1 MKRFVALIIAALASL
16 ALLIL
21 QIGWIR
27 SEPQSIALQGEI
39 EMARVDVSSKVAG
52 RLLTVHVRKGDRVEA
67 GDPLVELD
75 GPELQARLFQAESA
89 RSAAD
94 AQRRKSEA
102 GSRKQELDAARAQWQ
117 KAAAA
122 LELAERTF
130 GRIENLYSEGVVP
143 RQRLDE
149 VETQLAISRADEGM
163 ARAQLE
169 IAEEGAREEDRDA
182 AAALERQAHG
192 SVMEVESFIKETLLR
207 APLDALVDDIVL
219 RVGELA
225 ASGMPLVTL
234 LDTTDVWIVF
244 QITEDRLHSVSEGS
258 PIKVQI
264 PAKGSVDYVAQISYI
279 SVLPHFATWRATR
292 SSGGFDVRTFEV
304 HARLSEPVTGLRPGM
319 SVLWNPEK

>member
-1 MKRFVALIIAALASL
+1 MKRFAALTIAALASL
-16 ALLIL
+16 ALLFL
-21 QIGWIR
+21 LIGWIR
-27 SEPQSIALQGEI
+27 SEPESIPLQGEI

-52 RLLTVHVRKGDRVEA
+52 RLSAVHVRKGDRVEA

-75 GPELQARLFQAESA
+75 GPELKARLVQAESA
-89 RSAAD
+89 RTAAD

-102 GSRKQELDAARAQWQ
+102 GARRQELDAARAQWQ

-130 GRIENLYSEGVVP
+130 ARIENLYSEGVVP

-149 VETQLAISRADEGM
+149 VETQLAIRRADEAM

-169 IAEEGAREEDRDA
+169 MAKEGAREEDRTA

-192 SVMEVESFIKETLLR
+192 GVMEVESFIQETLLR
-207 APLDALVDDIVL
+207 APLDALVDNIVL
-219 RVGELA
+219 RAGELA

-234 LDTTDVWIVF
+234 LDTSDVWIVF
-244 QITEDRLHSVSEGS
+244 QITEDRLRSISEGG
-258 PIKVQI
+258 PIRVQI
-264 PAKGSVDYVAQISYI
+264 PATGPDLRVAKITYI
-279 SVLPHFATWRATR
+279 SVIPHFATWRATR

-304 HARLSEPVTGLRPGM
+304 HARLSEPVDGLRPGM